1 MRYETGGAI
10 LRGPVSTSNTAAV
23 ETTDLA
29 KSYPRVEALR
39 GLSLRIEPGEIFA
52 LLGPNGAG
60 KTTWISIVCGLVRPT
75 AGTARVLGH
84 DVVRDSLAARRQ
96 VGLVPQE
103 VNFDP
108 FFTPREVLRFQ
119 MGYYGVPPDD
129 ARIDEVLGAL
139 DLSSKADTNTRALSG
154 GMKRRLLIAKALVPR
169 PRVVFLDEPT
179 AGVDV
184 ALRHDLWSYVRTLRA
199 GGTTIVLTTH
209 YLEEAEA
216 LADRVAVIDKGALVG
231 MDTPAAL
238 LRRFGRK
245 QVRFKLSEPWP
256 AGGAETLPAPLRL
269 LGATLDATG
278 HTIICP
284 VDATPIGELLA
295 LAATLSPAVVDVA
308 IVQPTLEDVFLQLTG
323 RSDAVSTRERAKA

>member
-1 MRYETGGAI
+1 MSVPAAP
-10 LRGPVSTSNTAAV
+10 LSVLPLPVAAV

-29 KSYPRVEALR
+29 KRYPRVEALR

-75 AGTARVLGH
+75 SGTARVLGH
-84 DVVRDSLAARRQ
+84 DVVADALAARRQ

-119 MGYYGVPPDD
+119 MGYYGVAPDD
-129 ARIDEVLGAL
+129 RRIDEVLAAL

-154 GMKRRLLIAKALVPR
+154 GMKRRLLIAKALVHR
-169 PRVVFLDEPT
+169 PRVAFLDEPT

-184 ALRHDLWSYVRTLRA
+184 ALRHDLWSYVRALRT

-245 QVRFKLSEPWP
+245 QVRFKLDAPWP
-256 AGGAETLPAPLRL
+256 GGAQPLPAAFQLV
-269 LGATLDATG
+269 GATLDAARS
-278 HTIICP
+278 TIICP
-284 VDATPIGELLA
+284 VDARPIAELLA
-295 LAATLSPAVVDVA
+295 LAALIAPTIVDVE
-308 IVQPTLEDVFLQLTG
+308 IVHPTLEDVFLQLTG
-323 RSDAVSTRERAKA
+323 RPDVAAANAGAQARS